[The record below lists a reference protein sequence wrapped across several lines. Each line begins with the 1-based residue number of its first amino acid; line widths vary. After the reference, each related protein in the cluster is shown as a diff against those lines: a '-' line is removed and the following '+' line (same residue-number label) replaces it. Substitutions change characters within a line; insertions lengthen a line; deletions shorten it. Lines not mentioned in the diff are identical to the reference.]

1 MELEKT
7 QKTKALENAQK
18 TRELKRSQDT
28 KALNNA
34 QKTRVLRNAKYTKAL
49 SDAQK
54 TKALSN
60 AQGKLESFECTKCGA
75 CCKSIAHIDELNDY
89 HSGDGVCRHLDIAT
103 NECKIY
109 DKRPLVCRV
118 DEMFEKYFSSVLS
131 KAEFYRLNAKCCNIL
146 QEQQGISEKFRI
158 NITNT

>member
-7 QKTKALENAQK
+7 QK
-18 TRELKRSQDT
+18 LKRSQDT
-28 KALNNA
+28 KALN
-34 QKTRVLRNAKYTKAL
+34 
-49 SDAQK
+49 SSQK
-54 TKALSN
+54 TKALEN

-75 CCKSIAHIDELNDY
+75 CCKSIAHIDELSDY
-89 HSGDGVCRHLDIAT
+89 HSGDGVCKHLDLAT

-109 DKRPLVCRV
+109 EVRPLVCRV

-131 KAEFYRLNAKCCNIL
+131 KAEFYKLNAKCCNIL
-146 QEQQGISEKFRI
+146 QEQQGISENFRI

>member
-7 QKTKALENAQK
+7 QKTEALNSSQATQ
-18 TRELKRSQDT
+18 ELKRSQDT

-34 QKTRVLRNAKYTKAL
+34 QKT
-49 SDAQK
+49 
-54 TKALSN
+54 KALSN
-60 AQGKLESFECTKCGA
+60 AQDKLESFECTKCGA

-146 QEQQGISEKFRI
+146 QEQQGISENFRI

>member
-7 QKTKALENAQK
+7 QKTKALNSSQATQ
-18 TRELKRSQDT
+18 ELKRSQDT

-34 QKTRVLRNAKYTKAL
+34 QKTRLLRNAKYTKAL
-49 SDAQK
+49 RNAQK

-75 CCKSIAHIDELNDY
+75 CCKSIAHIDELKDFD
-89 HSGDGVCRHLDIAT
+89 SGDGVCRHLDIAT

-131 KAEFYRLNAKCCNIL
+131 KAEFYKLNAKCCNIL
-146 QEQQGISEKFRI
+146 QKQQGISEKFRI
-158 NITNT
+158 KITNT